1 MAAGDRDRPTLRL
14 LSLGAGVQS
23 TALALLSAEGD
34 LLPRVDGAIF
44 ADTGWEPKAVY
55 EHLARLE
62 AVLPFPVYR
71 VAKGNIRDDALDPA
85 HRFASMPL
93 YVRNQDGQEGRA
105 RRQCTSEYK
114 LGPIKG
120 KARELLGAPEGGRV
134 PRGRVAE
141 TWVGISMDERDRAL
155 QDDTGALK
163 RGDVQYQRLAY
174 PLIETLGW
182 SRADCEV
189 YLRSRGWTSVA
200 KSACIGCPFH
210 GNAQWRDLRD
220 NHPDEWED
228 AVEFDAAIRHGSA
241 RALALAQGQQLRGE
255 GMYLHRSLLPLSV
268 APIDRVTRP
277 ERKAAQTDVLG
288 VLREMEMEEMF
299 PDVTGCSPFGCQR
312 GDAA

>member
-85 HRFASMPL
+85 HRFAMMPL

-114 LGPIKG
+114 LGP
-120 KARELLGAPEGGRV
+120 
-134 PRGRVAE
+134 
-141 TWVGISMDERDRAL
+141 ISMDERDRAL

-241 RALALAQGQQLRGE
+241 RALAQGQQLRGE

>member
-23 TALALLSAEGD
+23 TALALLSAVGD

-85 HRFASMPL
+85 HRFAMMPL

-114 LGPIKG
+114 LGP
-120 KARELLGAPEGGRV
+120 
-134 PRGRVAE
+134 
-141 TWVGISMDERDRAL
+141 ISMDERDRAL

-241 RALALAQGQQLRGE
+241 RALAQGQQLRGE